1 MSAAR
6 DERDLQEFLS
16 NVDEIAN
23 LIQGLSST
31 DTAVQEKAII
41 DAEKKISTAALKD
54 ENKSRVDRTLIN
66 TRNSG
71 CPNQEEMMSPESF
84 MSALEKDAAERA
96 KARKENEALANALK
110 EKGNDAFSR
119 GDYAGAVKKYTEGL
133 KKRKDM
139 QVLYTNRAQAY
150 IKLQEYEKAISD
162 CDWALRCDENCV
174 KAFFHMGKAYLA
186 LKQFSKAR
194 ACYQKILATD
204 PRKEKLCK
212 DCIDEIDLE
221 EKRQLEEERALEE
234 LHSGEAAAVS
244 VSELL
249 QKLSKPDENV
259 LYYTGGIQLLMD
271 LMQDCTGQTLFRTS
285 NGFSVISDN
294 EVVRRVFSSEDKSP
308 AGVELSLALLRLWQA
323 VCKEN
328 VENQRLLVTHPAV
341 NVQLP
346 ALLTS
351 EVPEIQEECLALLAL
366 YAQAEHGRSLLVR
379 HLNLTKWLQ
388 TFMSFVRLFDRRASR
403 AVNLLTDLVL
413 EEKFKVQCRIKLST
427 ETLPLFTQLLGSV
440 RTVNQPA
447 LAQCIAVMGDLCSD
461 GVVQMQLV
469 ESQECW
475 QACLGLVDE
484 CWLVNKSPRSTE
496 CLHSVLGLMMNLSV
510 EPSLILQEL
519 AEEITRKCLSLFSSK
534 DGRIVTRAIGLL
546 SHALR
551 ASPTAV
557 EEAVSQGVVKT
568 MITFLKVVCEGVAAS
583 ADYPVKTL
591 ALCVK
596 SSRRAQ
602 EQIVKV
608 DGKCYTLLR
617 LLRSENETVAGNAAY
632 CLGRCLEVPGTA
644 TKLLDTEV
652 VKILLKLAVREVQK
666 ASVQE
671 NAAIALGKLCT
682 ADARHV
688 SRLRELNGM
697 AVLNDTVKHLQIH

>member
-1 MSAAR
+1 MSK
-6 DERDLQEFLS
+6 EQEEQDLQKFLS

-23 LIQGLSST
+23 LIQGLNST
-31 DTAVQEKAII
+31 DPAVQEKAIT
-41 DAEKKISTAALKD
+41 DAEKKISSAALKA
-54 ENKSRVDRTLIN
+54 ENKGKFRVDRTLIN
-66 TRNSG
+66 TQNSG
-71 CPNQEEMMSPESF
+71 CPNQEEMMDPGSF

-96 KARKENEALANALK
+96 KTRKENEALANELK

-119 GDYAGAVKKYTEGL
+119 GDYAVAIKKYTEGL
-133 KKRKDM
+133 KKQKDM

-150 IKLQEYEKAISD
+150 IKLQEYERAISD

-174 KAFFHMGKAYLA
+174 KALFHMGKAYLA

-194 ACYQKILATD
+194 ECYQKILATD
-204 PRKEKLCK
+204 PHKEKLCK
-212 DCIDEIDLE
+212 DCINEIDLE

-234 LHSGEAAAVS
+234 FSSGEVAAVS
-244 VSELL
+244 VNELL
-249 QKLSKPDENV
+249 QRLSKPDENI

-271 LMQDCTGQTLFRTS
+271 LMQDCTGQTLFRTN
-285 NGFSVISDN
+285 NGFSIISDN
-294 EVVRRVFSSEDKSP
+294 EVVRRVFSTEAKSP
-308 AGVELSLALLRLWQA
+308 VEVELSLSLLRLWQA
-323 VCKEN
+323 VCREN
-328 VENQRLLVTHPAV
+328 AENQRLLVTHPDV

-346 ALLTS
+346 TLLTS
-351 EVPEIQEECLALLAL
+351 EVPEIQEDCLALLSL
-366 YAQAEHGRSLLVR
+366 YAQTEHGRSLLVR

-388 TFMSFVRLFDRRASR
+388 TLMSFVRIFDSRASR
-403 AVNLLTDLVL
+403 AMNLLTDLIL
-413 EEKFKVQCRIKLST
+413 EEKFKMQCRIKLST
-427 ETLPLFTQLLGSV
+427 ETLPLFTQLLGSIQ
-440 RTVNQPA
+440 TVNQLA
-447 LAQCIAVMGDLCSD
+447 LPQCIAAMGNLCSD
-461 GVVQMQLV
+461 GVVQMQMV

-484 CWLVNKSPRSTE
+484 CWLVNKSPRYME
-496 CLHSVLGLMMNLSV
+496 CLYAVLGLMMNLSV
-510 EPSLILQEL
+510 EPSSVLQEL
-519 AEEITRKCLSLFSSK
+519 AGEITRKCLSLFSSR
-534 DGRIVTRAIGLL
+534 DGRIVTRAVGLL

-551 ASPTAV
+551 ASPVAV
-557 EEAVSQGVVKT
+557 DEAVSEGVVKT
-568 MITFLKVVCEGVAAS
+568 MITFLKEGGLTS
-583 ADYPVKTL
+583 ADYAVKTL
-591 ALCVK
+591 AVCVK

-652 VKILLKLAVREVQK
+652 VKFLLKLAARDVQK
-666 ASVQE
+666 TSVQE

-688 SRLRELNGM
+688 GRLRELNGM